1 MPKKV
6 IENYINFVKQ
16 ISVTQISLLSY
27 DKYDSESTL
36 NLELLNDFFNK
47 ELKTEW
53 KEDLIKEYG
62 RKTLYLTSR

>member
-27 DKYDSESTL
+27 DKYDSESTF
-36 NLELLNDFFNK
+36 NPELLNDFF
-47 ELKTEW
+47 
-53 KEDLIKEYG
+53 LIKN
-62 RKTLYLTSR
+62 